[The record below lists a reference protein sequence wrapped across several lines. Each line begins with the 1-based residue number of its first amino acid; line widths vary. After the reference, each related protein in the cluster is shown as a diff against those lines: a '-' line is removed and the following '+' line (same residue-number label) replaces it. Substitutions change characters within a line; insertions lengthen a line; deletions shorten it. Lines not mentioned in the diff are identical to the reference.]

1 MSVALWLQI
10 TFQEAS
16 QVSLVKHG
24 RELWWAIL
32 PIATHN
38 LMTGCGAKSRSHM
51 QLRLQMLEMVER
63 LMFDLNS
70 GQGSSTSTSKY
81 MLIQLSKGT
90 LEPGFIHNPWC
101 ASNGSLTG
109 GCWITLTHKFVYM
122 NEMFCTFVSHPTV
135 NKDNDSEYN
144 LESHAIS
151 NLARNF
157 HLWG

>member
-90 LEPGFIHNPWC
+90 LEPGFIHNP
-101 ASNGSLTG
+101 
-109 GCWITLTHKFVYM
+109 
-122 NEMFCTFVSHPTV
+122 
-135 NKDNDSEYN
+135 
-144 LESHAIS
+144 
-151 NLARNF
+151 
-157 HLWG
+157 